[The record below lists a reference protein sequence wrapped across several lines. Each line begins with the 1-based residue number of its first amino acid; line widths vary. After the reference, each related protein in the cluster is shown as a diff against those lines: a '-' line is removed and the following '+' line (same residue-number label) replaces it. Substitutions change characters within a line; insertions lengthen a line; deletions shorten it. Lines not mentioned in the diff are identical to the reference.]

1 MKKIFAAALA
11 AALALLGSVS
21 ALAFDHQAMFE
32 GMDTDYYTRF
42 QGQDISINV
51 YNWGEYIST
60 ARMIPSTS
68 TPHLRS

>member
-1 MKKIFAAALA
+1 MKKIFARLWPRR
-11 AALALLGSVS
+11 SPCWDRFPP
-21 ALAFDHQAMFE
+21 LAFDHQAMFE

-51 YNWGEYIST
+51 YNWGSISPT

-68 TPHLRS
+68 TPHLKN